1 MASEDYADLEISL
14 HSRQEDEYVVEF
26 RFSHPESE
34 VESRMGTD
42 LPAPV
47 SFVRHS
53 LQQLEQDPVA
63 YGQALS
69 DCLFTAAEARD
80 SFIKARTIARTLDV
94 PLRIRLLIGQSAPEL
109 HALHWETL
117 RSPETGRPLSTSEN
131 LLFSR
136 YLSSGDWSP
145 VTLQPKTKLRALV
158 MVANPSDLAAYKLA
172 ALDTYGELQR
182 AQQALGEIKV
192 ATLPD
197 LETNQ
202 RATIDSLLA
211 YLRTEKPDLLYIA
224 SHGSLA
230 KGQPWL
236 WLEDENGKTER
247 ISATNLVERMVELQD
262 LPRLVVLASCE
273 SAGAGEGSALSA
285 LGPRLAEAGVPAV
298 IAMQGKISLETLG
311 ELMPIFFQELQRHGR
326 VDQALA
332 VARGTV
338 RTRPDYWMP
347 ALFMRLKSGRIW
359 STPARRRVRRPRDP
373 EMIIAPAPV
382 GDYYR
387 EIATLREHLQ
397 SRRLLFFVGPDFPA
411 ELSGISDLQ
420 TLADKLAA
428 RENLPEGA
436 RMAEVAQQ
444 IMSYGNRRQFIEFI
458 QNHWETTDKR
468 PGPIYRELAKLIKT
482 TGPELI
488 LTTAYHRML
497 EWALREAGD
506 LTFNKV
512 ARDTDLA
519 FANPTQPTLLK
530 LYGDLDQ
537 PDTLVVT
544 EQDLNA
550 LARGRLKPDM
560 VDEVRRAF
568 RRSPLLFL
576 GQDPRDPAVNI
587 LFDEVA
593 GDRFQASAYAVWD
606 GLTKR
611 EMDSFR
617 SNRGLQ
623 ILVVDP
629 LALVEELLA

>member
-1 MASEDYADLEISL
+1 MLASENYADLEIGL
-14 HSRQEDEYVVEF
+14 HSRQEDEYAVEF
-26 RFSHPESE
+26 RFNHPESE
-34 VESRMGTD
+34 AESRMGTD
-42 LPAPV
+42 LLAPGA
-47 SFVRHS
+47 SIRQK
-53 LQQLEQDPVA
+53 LQQVEHAPAA

-69 DCLFTAAEARD
+69 EFLFATAEA
-80 SFIKARTIARTLDV
+80 SEAFIKARTIARTLDI
-94 PLRIRLLIGQSAPEL
+94 PLRMRLLIGQSAPEL

-117 RSPETGRPLSTSEN
+117 RSPETGEPLSTGEN

-145 VTLQPKTKLRALV
+145 VTLRPKVKLRALV
-158 MVANPSDLAAYKLA
+158 MVANPSDLSDYNLA
-172 ALDTYGELQR
+172 ALDTFGELQR
-182 AQQALGEIKV
+182 ARQALGEIKV
-192 ATLPD
+192 IALPD
-197 LETNQ
+197 LESNK
-202 RATIDSLLA
+202 RASIDKLFSC
-211 YLRTEKPDLLYIA
+211 LRKEKPDLLYIA
-224 SHGSLA
+224 SHGSLT
-230 KGQPWL
+230 KGEPWL
-236 WLEDENGKTER
+236 WLEAEDGKTAH
-247 ISATNLVERMVELQD
+247 ISAATLVERMVELPE

-273 SAGAGEGSALSA
+273 SAAVGEGPALSA

-298 IAMQGKISLETLG
+298 IAMQGKISVETLG
-311 ELMPIFFQELQRHGR
+311 ELMPI
-326 VDQALA
+326 A

-382 GDYYR
+382 EDYYR

-550 LARGRLKPDM
+550 LAPCLPPQPAPFPGAGP
-560 VDEVRRAF
+560 A
-568 RRSPLLFL
+568 RSG
-576 GQDPRDPAVNI
+576 GQHIIR
-587 LFDEVA
+587 
-593 GDRFQASAYAVWD
+593 
-606 GLTKR
+606 
-611 EMDSFR
+611 
-617 SNRGLQ
+617 
-623 ILVVDP
+623 
-629 LALVEELLA
+629 